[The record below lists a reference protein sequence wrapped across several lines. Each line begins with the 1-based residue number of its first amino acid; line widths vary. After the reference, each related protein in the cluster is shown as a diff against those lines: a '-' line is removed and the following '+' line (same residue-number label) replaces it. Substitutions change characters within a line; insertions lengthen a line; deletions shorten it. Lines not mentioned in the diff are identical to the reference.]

1 MLPVLSALRA
11 FAVGLF
17 RSRGSLC
24 LAHLALRHQL
34 AVYKQTAHRPRLR
47 LPDRLFWVWLSRLWS
62 GWQATLVFVQPRT
75 VIAWQQRFRDHW
87 RRLSQRGTSG
97 LERTMVPN
105 VSQDVSGVS
114 HIKKVC
120 DWQRWCLPH
129 VHRHVGRPPSSSR
142 MVKYMSRTAVK
153 RLVPLFAPTARWVH
167 TSRTVWCHEARTR
180 VTWCRSPRGALVMPV
195 CSCGAGPLSRSS
207 GRTSQTGPAVAA
219 GSGHSPGLASRAG

>member
-1 MLPVLSALRA
+1 MMLPVLSALLA

-17 RSRGSLC
+17 RSRASLC

-34 AVYKQTAHRPRLR
+34 AVYKQTAYRPRLR

-105 VSQDVSGVS
+105 VSQDVTGIS

-129 VHRHVGRPPSSSR
+129 VHQHVGRPPSSSR

-153 RLVPLFAPTARWVH
+153 RLVLLFAPTARWVH
-167 TSRTVWCHEARTR
+167 TSRTVQCHEARTR
-180 VTWCRSPRGALVMPV
+180 VI
-195 CSCGAGPLSRSS
+195 
-207 GRTSQTGPAVAA
+207 
-219 GSGHSPGLASRAG
+219 